1 MFDIGFTELVVIAVI
16 SLVVMGPE
24 RLPETV
30 RSINLWIGRA
40 RQALS
45 SARKELESEVGMDE
59 IRQQLHNEE
68 ILRDLANTRRETEE
82 LVANTQREGQELA
95 TNLQSKAAEQPKI

>member
-1 MFDIGFTELVVIAVI
+1 MFDIGFTELVVIAVV

-45 SARKELESEVGMDE
+45 SARKELENEVGMDD

-68 ILRDLANTRRETEE
+68 VMRDLANAQRDTEE
-82 LVANTQREGQELA
+82 LVANV
-95 TNLQSKAAEQPKI
+95 KAAPGDRPGT